1 MEKSIFEYAKKPA
14 LIFAF
19 RFNIFLKTGV
29 FLYFCPPP
37 LDLCSNSSLVGLKLA
52 RLAIIAD
59 QYSLGNEFADSLTP
73 AFTHTLSCSSL
84 SYWNTVTETHTF
96 TGELSCSLIQ
106 TSHPFV
112 WL

>member
-1 MEKSIFEYAKKPA
+1 MEKSIFEYAKKPV

-19 RFNIFLKTGV
+19 RVNIFLKTGV
-29 FLYFCPPP
+29 FSYPPP
-37 LDLCSNSSLVGLKLA
+37 TDLCSNGSLTGLELA

-59 QYSLGNEFADSLTP
+59 QYVLENEFADSVTP
-73 AFTHTLSCSSL
+73 AFTHALSCASL